1 MTIQVTGRY
10 CGGEFH
16 DSAVGSVVE
25 EVESLDLP
33 GKQLNYLQNS
43 GLEVT

>member
-16 DSAVGSVVE
+16 DSVVE